1 MPSTIKKEKLLDLDI
16 NKRIIHYFYYMLQEI
31 KNNLYKIDD
40 HLIDECSMNDYQSN
54 IGHNLSF
61 QELLQ
66 KNLNTYQQVESV
78 EQYISQ
84 ENESS
89 TSNYSHIWQILF
101 NRGTN
106 YDNEEIYLKE
116 VRDELENSLLLWKQ
130 IFHYYKSMWIGS
142 NVINYSENGI
152 ISIDDSLQIADNK
165 KGVLNIMNEHTRSHF
180 FISFLLLLQTL
191 RKLHNEFSNV
201 TRSFNLRNSI
211 FTDFNILLTNTND
224 SFSLVV
230 EYGDIAKE
238 QFHEILRMK
247 KFLLD
252 NEISLNFQTTIDK
265 LCSELDVLQ
274 FYFNIILESI

>member
-1 MPSTIKKEKLLDLDI
+1 MSSTKEKLLDLDI
-16 NKRIIHYFYYMLQEI
+16 NKRIISYFHFMLQEI
-31 KNNLYKIDD
+31 KTVLYNIDD
-40 HLIDECSMNDYQSN
+40 HLTDECSMNDYQSN

-78 EQYISQ
+78 EQYILQ

-89 TSNYSHIWQILF
+89 TSNYSHTWQILF
-101 NRGTN
+101 NRGIN
-106 YDNEEIYLKE
+106 YDNEETYLNP

-142 NVINYSENGI
+142 NVINYSENGM
-152 ISIDDSLQIADNK
+152 ISMDDSLQIGDNK

-180 FISFLLLLQTL
+180 FISFLLMLQTL
-191 RKLHNEFSNV
+191 RKLHNEFSTV

-211 FTDFNILLTNTND
+211 FTDLNILLTNTND

-230 EYGDIAKE
+230 QYGDIAKE
-238 QFHEILRMK
+238 EFHEILRMK

-252 NEISLNFQTTIDK
+252 DKISLNFQTTIDK
-265 LCSELDVLQ
+265 LCAELDALQ
-274 FYFNIILESI
+274 LYFDMILESI